1 MTSAVLD
8 WDDLLDDFEDRIEA
22 IREMAAGDELL
33 ETIEPFTPPDG
44 AAGTPDP
51 DQIERFRELHAAAV
65 EATHALL
72 ARRDELRREFEGLQR
87 GADGRRHYVAAG
99 RR

>member
-1 MTSAVLD
+1 MTSSVID
-8 WDDLLDDFEDRIEA
+8 WDDLLDDFEDRIDA

-33 ETIEPFTPPDG
+33 ETIEPFSPPSG
-44 AAGTPDP
+44 EAEPPNSEQLERLHGLHEAAID
-51 DQIERFRELHAAAV
+51 
-65 EATHALL
+65 ATHALL
-72 ARRDELRREFEGLQR
+72 ARRDELRRELDELRR